1 MFLIDTDVL
10 SQLAKRRRSGNV
22 EAWFAEQRTAELFVS
37 VVTIGEI
44 ERGIVLQRRTNPGHA
59 SALAAWIDRT
69 LAVYRDRVLPF
80 DLASTRRWAQ
90 LSATVGHE
98 GADLQIAATAL
109 EHGLTVVTR
118 NVSDF
123 RSTGVAVLNPSD
135 ARPPR
140 GR

>member
-44 ERGIVLQRRTNPGHA
+44 ERGIALQRRTNPGHA
-59 SALAAWIDRT
+59 AALAAWIDRT

-90 LSATVGHE
+90 LSATVGHD

-123 RSTGVAVLNPSD
+123 RSTGVVVLNPSD
-135 ARPPR
+135 ARLPR

>member
-22 EAWFAEQRTAELFVS
+22 EAWFAQQRTAELFVS
-37 VVTIGEI
+37 VATIGEI
-44 ERGIVLQRRTNPGHA
+44 ERGIALQRRINPEHA
-59 SALAAWIDRT
+59 AALAAWIDRT

-80 DLASTRRWAQ
+80 DLASARRWGQ